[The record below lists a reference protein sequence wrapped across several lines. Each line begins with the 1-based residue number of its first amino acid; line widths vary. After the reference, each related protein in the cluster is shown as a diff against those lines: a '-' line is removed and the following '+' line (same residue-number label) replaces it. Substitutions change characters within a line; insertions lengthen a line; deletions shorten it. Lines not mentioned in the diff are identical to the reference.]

1 VAATGAAAQFAIDN
15 GARPQDLR
23 VPVTHGYTGA
33 PIAGCGLP
41 VVLYSPGNGSVRS
54 ASTLVVEELASRGY
68 MVVTIDHTGDALTE
82 FPGGRVVRQQPD
94 GPGTDEAIRVA
105 RIGDARFVL
114 DQLAVL
120 NSGGNPDAD
129 HRMLPNG
136 LAGAMNLGQV
146 GMFGY
151 SAGGPTTAST
161 MYEDPRVL
169 AGLSLDGPVSGPV
182 VTAGLDRP
190 YLLVDARASRQG
202 IADLQTFWTNLRGW
216 RLNIA
221 LAGAKHLTYS
231 DYEVMLPPAAGLL
244 GLTQQQVEQ
253 EIGTTVQARAV
264 ATQRAC
270 PLAFFDLH
278 LRHRGH
284 LLDAPSPRFPEVTF
298 IP

>member
-1 VAATGAAAQFAIDN
+1 
-15 GARPQDLR
+15 
-23 VPVTHGYTGA
+23 
-33 PIAGCGLP
+33 
-41 VVLYSPGNGSVRS
+41 
-54 ASTLVVEELASRGY
+54 
-68 MVVTIDHTGDALTE
+68 MDHTGDALTE

-94 GPGTDEAIRVA
+94 GPGTGEAISVA
-105 RIGDARFVL
+105 RVGDARFVL

-120 NSGGNPDAD
+120 NSGGNPDAE
-129 HRMLPNG
+129 RRVLPDG
-136 LAGAMNLGQV
+136 LTGAMNLSNI

-169 AGLSLDGPVSGPV
+169 AGLNLDGPVTGPV

-190 YLLVDARASRQG
+190 YMLVDARATRQG
-202 IADLQTFWTNLRGW
+202 IPDLQTFWTNLRGW
-216 RLNIA
+216 RLDIA
-221 LAGAKHLTYS
+221 LTGAKHLTYS
-231 DYEVMLPPAAGLL
+231 DYEVMLPQAAGLL

-253 EIGTTVQARAV
+253 EIGTTVPARAV
-264 ATQRAC
+264 ATQRAY

-278 LRHRGH
+278 LRHQGH